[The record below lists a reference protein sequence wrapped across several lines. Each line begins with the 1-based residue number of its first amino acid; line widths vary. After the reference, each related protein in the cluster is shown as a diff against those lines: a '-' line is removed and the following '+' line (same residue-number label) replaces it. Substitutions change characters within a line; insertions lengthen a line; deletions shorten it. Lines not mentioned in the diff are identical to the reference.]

1 MKNNDPVRMIINEKS
16 KYLIIGVASLI
27 ACGLFISTLML
38 NIDSPLI
45 CSFAGSRNVVPSTQ
59 LETVLHYATSH
70 SVPQQSKAEIK
81 LSYDVLRER
90 APCNFLVFGLGLD
103 SQMWHAFNPGGKT
116 LFLEEDPKWLE
127 NVLKEAPFLNGKYI
141 KYRTQL
147 KEADQLLKS
156 YKSEPHCDPAKG
168 IPLKENDKCKLALN
182 MLPDEVY
189 DTEWDLIM
197 IDAPK
202 GYFAEAPGRMAAI
215 YSAAVM
221 ARNRKGS
228 GGTHVYL
235 HDVDR
240 RIEKT
245 YAEEFLCKKNLVKGE
260 GRLWHFLIP
269 SLDNSAA
276 AKSSAFC

>member
-1 MKNNDPVRMIINEKS
+1 M
-16 KYLIIGVASLI
+16 A
-27 ACGLFISTLML
+27 
-38 NIDSPLI
+38 
-45 CSFAGSRNVVPSTQ
+45 STQ
-59 LETVLHYATSH
+59 LETILHYATSH
-70 SVPQQSKAEIK
+70 SVPEQSKAEIK

-90 APCNFLVFGLGLD
+90 APCNFLVFGLGHD

-116 LFLEEDPKWLE
+116 LFLEEDLKWLGK
-127 NVLKEAPFLNGKYI
+127 VLHDAPFINGKYI

-156 YKSEPHCDPAKG
+156 YKFVPDCDPAKG
-168 IPLKENDKCKLALN
+168 VPLKENDKCKLALN
-182 MLPDEVY
+182 MLPNEVY
-189 DTEWDLIM
+189 DTEWDVIM

-202 GYFAEAPGRMAAI
+202 GYFMDAPGRMAAI

-221 ARNRKGS
+221 ARNRKSS

-240 RIEKT
+240 KTEKK
-245 YAEEFLCKKNLVKGE
+245 YAEEFLCKKYLVKGE

-269 SLDNSAA
+269 SVVNSTVAV
-276 AKSSAFC
+276 KPYAFD